1 MKSLIS
7 TPPEPP
13 NPTAH
18 DFEGFRF
25 GFRHDRDCHVSSK
38 VDEVSSKVELT
49 QGSAVTDEPRAAA
62 SG

>member
-1 MKSLIS
+1 MIS
-7 TPPEPP
+7 K
-13 NPTAH
+13 
-18 DFEGFRF
+18 DFDLDF
-25 GFRHDRDCHVSSK
+25 DTIVIVPVSSK